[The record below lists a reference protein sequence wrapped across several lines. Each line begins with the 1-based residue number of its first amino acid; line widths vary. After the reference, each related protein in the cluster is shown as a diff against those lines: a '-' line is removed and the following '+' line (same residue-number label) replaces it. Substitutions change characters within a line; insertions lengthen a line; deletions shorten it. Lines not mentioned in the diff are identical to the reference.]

1 MLHKEGRGPTPDEQ
15 STLVRYVGWG
25 GLPQAFDHRNDAW
38 RAEYQEL
45 ASLLSQDE
53 YERARRS
60 TQDAHYTSPTV
71 IDGIYEGLERLGF
84 KGGKVLE
91 PAAGTG
97 NFIGLMPTEMRSNSR
112 ITAIE
117 LDPLTAQIGAHLYP
131 SSTFINRGLQ
141 DVAIPSAYFDACV
154 ANPPFGS
161 QSLYDPHHRELAGFS
176 IHNYFLAKS
185 LNTLKPGGVMGAVV
199 SRYFLDA
206 ANSKAR
212 EHIADT
218 AHFLG
223 AIRLP
228 NTAFKENAL
237 TEVTTDIVFFQKA
250 LPGDQP
256 ERRWVDVG
264 EIRDRESGEPITIN
278 QYFIDNPE
286 QMAGRM
292 ALTGKMRRDAADLIA
307 EPGQDLS
314 AAITAR
320 LQALPAGVISTF
332 TGEPFDHET
341 DGQAGKPEVDLPAN
355 TKVGSYFVTADDQLA
370 RRLPDQLAAHDYQL
384 ITPKTE
390 RAGQRIRGMIEVRDA
405 LRADSTPSGHP

>member
-1 MLHKEGRGPTPDEQ
+1 VLHKEGRGATPDEQ

-60 TQDAHYTSPTV
+60 TQDAHYTSTTV

-91 PAAGTG
+91 PAAGIG

-185 LNTLKPGGVMGAVV
+185 LNTLKPSGVMGAVV

-264 EIRDRESGEPITIN
+264 EIRDRESGGQSRSTSISSTI
-278 QYFIDNPE
+278 PS
-286 QMAGRM
+286 RW
-292 ALTGKMRRDAADLIA
+292 
-307 EPGQDLS
+307 
-314 AAITAR
+314 
-320 LQALPAGVISTF
+320 PAGWPSP
-332 TGEPFDHET
+332 G
-341 DGQAGKPEVDLPAN
+341 
-355 TKVGSYFVTADDQLA
+355 
-370 RRLPDQLAAHDYQL
+370 RCAAMPL
-384 ITPKTE
+384 I
-390 RAGQRIRGMIEVRDA
+390 
-405 LRADSTPSGHP
+405 

>member
-1 MLHKEGRGPTPDEQ
+1 
-15 STLVRYVGWG
+15 
-25 GLPQAFDHRNDAW
+25 
-38 RAEYQEL
+38 
-45 ASLLSQDE
+45 
-53 YERARRS
+53 
-60 TQDAHYTSPTV
+60 
-71 IDGIYEGLERLGF
+71 
-84 KGGKVLE
+84 
-91 PAAGTG
+91 
-97 NFIGLMPTEMRSNSR
+97 
-112 ITAIE
+112 
-117 LDPLTAQIGAHLYP
+117 
-131 SSTFINRGLQ
+131 
-141 DVAIPSAYFDACV
+141 
-154 ANPPFGS
+154 
-161 QSLYDPHHRELAGFS
+161 
-176 IHNYFLAKS
+176 
-185 LNTLKPGGVMGAVV
+185 MGAVV

-250 LPGDQP
+250 MPGDRP

-264 EIRDRESGEPITIN
+264 EIRDRETGEPITIN
-278 QYFIDNPE
+278 QYFIDNPA

-292 ALTGKMRRDAADLIA
+292 ALTGKMRRDAADLLA
-307 EPGQDLS
+307 EPGQDLA

-320 LQALPAGVISTF
+320 LQVLPAGAMRNLEVDA
-332 TGEPFDHET
+332 TGEDEP
-341 DGQAGKPEVDLPAN
+341 GQEGKPEVDLPAN

-370 RRLPDQLAAHDYQL
+370 RRLPDQLATHDYQF

-405 LRADSTPSGHP
+405 LRALMNAEQSVDPQDLDNLRGHLNGLYDKYVRRHGHLSSQANRLAMGKILNIPC